1 MVYTGV
7 LPVVCQ
13 QSIFNQ
19 LTGAGRLADPRK
31 LVENRVLA
39 NCGQQG
45 RTNRQRPI
53 EVGKAAEN
61 EILCN
66 LAT

>member
-13 QSIFNQ
+13 HSIFNHF
-19 LTGAGRLADPRK
+19 TGAGRLADPRK
-31 LVENRVLA
+31 VVENHVLA